1 MQSNVALLTASLRSG
16 GLDTSIFS
24 AISGKR
30 ARRMKAVSVAVADVV
45 SPDEPFVKMIAKPLP
60 AATSWGSYLITL
72 CPRAKRQI

>member
-1 MQSNVALLTASLRSG
+1 MRRFRFAYLVVLVAFLTR
-16 GLDTSIFS
+16 F
-24 AISGKR
+24 
-30 ARRMKAVSVAVADVV
+30 VPVV